1 MTKINKKRV
10 EEFIRVDHA
19 GERGAVKIYEGQ
31 LLALNTF
38 VKDENLKKTIEEMKV
53 HEKEHCEFFENEIK
67 KRNIQPTKF
76 LPLWDLL
83 GVGLGFG
90 STLLGKKAA
99 MLCTASV
106 EEVIDEHYLNQINQL
121 DKSEK
126 DLKKKIED
134 MKVHEKEH
142 CEFFEKEIKKRNIQP
157 TKFLPL
163 WDLLGVGLGFGTT
176 LLGKKAAML
185 CTASVEEVIDEH
197 YLNQINQLDNSEKD
211 LKKKITK
218 FRQDEIDHKDIAYD
232 EGATKKGPYF
242 LLDKIIKTG
251 SRIAIRISEKI

>member
-1 MTKINKKRV
+1 MKRTNNKV

-31 LLALNTF
+31 LLALNTV
-38 VKDENLKKTIEEMKV
+38 VKDDKLKKTIEDM
-53 HEKEHCEFFENEIK
+53 KEHEIEHCQFFEAEIK
-67 KRNIQPTKF
+67 KRNIKPTKF

-121 DKSEK
+121 GPE
-126 DLKKKIED
+126 
-134 MKVHEKEH
+134 EKE
-142 CEFFEKEIKKRNIQP
+142 
-157 TKFLPL
+157 
-163 WDLLGVGLGFGTT
+163 
-176 LLGKKAAML
+176 
-185 CTASVEEVIDEH
+185 
-197 YLNQINQLDNSEKD
+197 

-218 FRQDEIDHKDIAYD
+218 FRQDELDHKDIAYE
-232 EGATKKGPYF
+232 EGASKKGLYSVM
-242 LLDKIIKTG
+242 DKIIKTG
-251 SRIAIRISEKI
+251 SKIAIRISEKV

>member
-1 MTKINKKRV
+1 MNRFYHSSPIELKQKIHLSNQVAHHASHVLRLKTEDKIILFHNDPYYYSAVITQINKKRV

-31 LLALNTF
+31 LLALNSF
-38 VKDENLKKTIEEMKV
+38 VKDESLKKTIEEMKV

-67 KRNIQPTKF
+67 KRNIKPTKF

-121 DKSEK
+121 DNNEKFISELESMH
-126 DLKKKIED
+126 LKNDIVIIMSNGNFD
-134 MKVHEKEH
+134 
-142 CEFFEKEIKKRNIQP
+142 
-157 TKFLPL
+157 
-163 WDLLGVGLGFGTT
+163 GL
-176 LLGKKAAML
+176 AA
-185 CTASVEEVIDEH
+185 A
-197 YLNQINQLDNSEKD
+197 
-211 LKKKITK
+211 
-218 FRQDEIDHKDIAYD
+218 
-232 EGATKKGPYF
+232 
-242 LLDKIIKTG
+242 LLDRFG
-251 SRIAIRISEKI
+251 ND